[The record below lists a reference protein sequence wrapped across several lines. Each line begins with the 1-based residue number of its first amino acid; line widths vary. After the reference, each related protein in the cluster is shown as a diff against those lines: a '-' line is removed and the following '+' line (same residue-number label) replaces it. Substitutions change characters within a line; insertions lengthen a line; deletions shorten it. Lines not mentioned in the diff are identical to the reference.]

1 MVYYGGRAA
10 AGFSPSFHHII
21 AYEWTFTRPQTVVLL
36 SENSSSA
43 RGRPCSTSALS
54 GREQLR
60 PQRCRGAVHC
70 WALPAPGA
78 AAASSRAAASA
89 GELPLADA
97 APPAFAPLTGLPLRP
112 RPPRPPIPRSRPCR
126 SPGRLPSVL

>member
-10 AGFSPSFHHII
+10 AGFSTSFHHII
-21 AYEWTFTRPQTVVLL
+21 AYEWTVHRRNHI

-60 PQRCRGAVHC
+60 PQRCRGAAHC
-70 WALPAPGA
+70 RALPAPGA

-97 APPAFAPLTGLPLRP
+97 APPAFAPSTGLPLRP
-112 RPPRPPIPRSRPCR
+112 PPPRPPIPRSRPCR